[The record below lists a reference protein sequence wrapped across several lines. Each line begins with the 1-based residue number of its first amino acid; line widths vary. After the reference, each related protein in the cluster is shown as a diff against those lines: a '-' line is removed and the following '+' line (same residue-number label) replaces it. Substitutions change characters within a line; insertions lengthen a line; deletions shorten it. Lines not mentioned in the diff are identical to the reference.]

1 MPVKPAKITLTRQT
15 RTLGYVGFSCP
26 AARESMRPTEYR
38 MDEATW
44 MEMGKPDAITLTVAT
59 TKL

>member
-1 MPVKPAKITLTRQT
+1 MPAKPARLTLTRQT
-15 RTLGYVGFSCP
+15 WTLGYVGFPCP
-26 AARESMRPTEYR
+26 ASRESMRPTEYR

-59 TKL
+59 AKS